1 MRIEIEFYK
10 TGNGYGAWISDNCG
24 GSGIE
29 VNGASAE
36 EVADNMKLY
45 IMDYVSYLD
54 KDDSEDDSNEVD

>member
-10 TGNGYGAWISDNCG
+10 TENGYGAWISDNCG

-36 EVADNMKLY
+36 KVADNMKPY
-45 IMDYVSYLD
+45 IMAYVVSLD
-54 KDDSEDDSNEVD
+54 EDDSNEVG

>member
-36 EVADNMKLY
+36 EVAENMKPY
-45 IMDYVSYLD
+45 IEDYVFGLD
-54 KDDSEDDSNEVD
+54 DDGSEDDSDEVD

>member
-36 EVADNMKLY
+36 EVADNMKPY